1 MNQLRAAFLIAMGL
15 TACSSSLDTS
25 GTPSATTATTATSS
39 STSSSSTGGA
49 AGNGGSGGTAPD
61 PDKPDH
67 EALEQC
73 GQSAC
78 PTGFAQR
85 IEGGEPFAMN
95 NMECIVTAMRDRT
108 SGIYHVDLNHTW
120 GNGDTTSKYTLF
132 ITPTGAIEVA
142 EYVLE
147 HVDFEP
153 HEDYKP
159 TTRCALKPASFF
171 EACLTAVSVGQMPG
185 DDAWQCVF
193 PDLTSGLPWFDGC
206 TEQPPTCE

>member
-15 TACSSSLDTS
+15 TACSSGVDTS
-25 GTPSATTATTATSS
+25 GTPSATSS
-39 STSSSSTGGA
+39 STSSTSTGGS
-49 AGNGGSGGTAPD
+49 AGNRGDGGIGGSGGTAPD

-73 GQSAC
+73 GQAAC
-78 PTGFAQR
+78 PAGFAQR

-95 NMECIVTAMRDRT
+95 SMECIVTAMRDRT

-120 GNGDTTSKYTLF
+120 GNGDTTSKYKMF

-142 EYVLE
+142 DHLLE
-147 HVDFEP
+147 HQNFEP
-153 HEDYKP
+153 SEDYRP

-171 EACLTAVSVGQMPG
+171 EACLTAVSAGEMPG

-193 PDLTSGLPWFDGC
+193 PYVTSGLPWFDGC
-206 TEQPPTCE
+206 T